1 MPYELSEPLAVLP
14 IAPDRWHVWPVTTQ
28 QIAIAHDIGI
38 SSSTET
44 PPFYY
49 ETRQVWLNSE
59 GAIALIGEGLGSRPA
74 VPGEPPHYW
83 NVPEAP
89 PLPDL
94 VPAIALRSI
103 RPAPLRWH
111 GQIFG
116 LSSTPQY
123 APLTE
128 FSYTGA
134 LQTFELPNLLNYRV
148 KVLIWGCGGGP
159 SIAGFGGN
167 GGFTE
172 ALFTVGDV
180 DSGGTILPGTYWI
193 AVGAGGARNQTI
205 KGLFG
210 GGSVANFP
218 TNPGGGGGDF
228 SGIGRGA
235 TVSQGSAI
243 AIAGGGGGT
252 RGNPY
257 GTAGGH
263 GGGLSGGSGRSGN
276 LNHEGKGGTQAA
288 GGGAGTAAATVPAA
302 MPGSQMSGGDAGIWS
317 SSTAMGAGGAGY
329 WGGGAGATHSG
340 GGGSGYSR
348 SPNATLT
355 AGTDAGPGNAS
366 SPLRPAGVGAG
377 GQPGQTKGGD
387 GFVRIEILEP
397 L

>member
-1 MPYELSEPLAVLP
+1 MPDSEPLAVLP

-59 GAIALIGEGLGSRPA
+59 GAIALIGEGLGTRPA

-83 NVPEAP
+83 NIPEVQT
-89 PLPDL
+89 LPDL

-111 GQIFG
+111 GQIFE
-116 LSSTPQY
+116 LSSTPRY
-123 APLTE
+123 EPLTT

-134 LQTFELPNLLNYRV
+134 LQTFELPNLPNYRV

-172 ALFTVGDV
+172 ATFTVGTV
-180 DSGGTILPGTYWI
+180 DAGGTILPGTYWV
-193 AVGAGGARNQTI
+193 AVGAGGARNQTV

-210 GGSVANFP
+210 GGKTTNFP
-218 TNPGGGGGDF
+218 TDPGGGGGDF
-228 SGIGRGA
+228 SGIGRGV

-243 AIAGGGGGT
+243 AIAGGGGGAMFNAA
-252 RGNPY
+252 GY
-257 GTAGGH
+257 DGGH
-263 GGGLSGGSGRSGN
+263 GGGLVGRDGRSNIVDISGRGGSQ
-276 LNHEGKGGTQAA
+276 LA
-288 GGGAGTAAATVPAA
+288 GGAPGTALFTVPAA
-302 MPGSQMSGGDAGIWS
+302 APGGALSGGDAGIHS
-317 SSTAMGAGGAGY
+317 SSMGAGAGGAGF
-329 WGGGAGATHSG
+329 WGGGAGGPSGG

-348 SPNATLT
+348 SPVAALT

-366 SPLRPAGVGAG
+366 SPLRPAGIGMG